1 MFVPTGAMRKDK
13 RQEGSKVEGKYA
25 NICVDISHEKVDRP
39 FQYKVPEELRGSL
52 EPGMQVLIPFGRGNK
67 QIKGFVLELTDASE
81 YPDELCKEISGVVE
95 GGVFAEGRLIALA
108 AWMRAN
114 YGSTLIAALKTVLP
128 VKEQIRQVSRKEI
141 CLNVSKEERQRLLD
155 EAERRHHVAKK
166 RLLEAFEGVESL
178 SYSFV
183 TAKLGVSAKTLQTM
197 EKQGTLRI
205 ESKTAYRN
213 PVKGEPGQ
221 QEKPALSPK
230 QQEIADDFQKD
241 YENQIRKTYL
251 LHGITGSGKTEI
263 YMEMIEE
270 VIGKGKEAIV
280 LIPEIALTYQT
291 VLRFYRRFGE
301 RISLIHS
308 RLSKGERFDQF
319 ERAKRGEI
327 QIMIGPRS
335 ALFTPFRNL
344 GLIIIDEEHESS
356 YKSDAA
362 PKYHARETAEY
373 IARAQGASV
382 VLGSATPSVT
392 AYYKAQKGEYGFFRL
407 QDRFGGR
414 MLPKVHTVDLRKELH
429 EGNRSIFSRLLY
441 EKIGERLEKKEQI
454 MLFLNRRGYAGF
466 VTCRSC
472 GYVAKCPHCDV
483 SLTEHGKN
491 RLVCHYC
498 GYETPALRLCPECG
512 SKYIAGFQVGTEQVE
527 ERIKEMFPA
536 ARILRMDKDTT
547 GKKDD
552 YEKILSAFANEE
564 ADILI
569 GTQMIVKGHDFP
581 GVTLVGV
588 IAADLSLSAG
598 DYRAAERTF
607 QLLTQAVGRAGRGK
621 KPGEAVIQTYRPEH
635 YAIVHAANQDYEG
648 FYEEEIAYRKVCGY
662 PPVNHMLA
670 VLFASGSETKLSR
683 AVDYIAKELR
693 EASAQDAATEDAGA
707 SAKPWRMIGPADAV
721 IGKINDAYRKMI
733 YLRHE
738 DYAQLVR
745 AKDLIEWKMEE
756 KHNEHTD
763 CTVYFDFDPMNGY

>member
-1 MFVPTGAMRKDK
+1 M
-13 RQEGSKVEGKYA
+13 EGKYA

-39 FQYKVPEELRGSL
+39 FQYKVPETLRGRL
-52 EPGMQVLIPFGRGNK
+52 EPGMQVFIPFGRGNK
-67 QIKGFVLELTDASE
+67 QIKGFVLELTDVSE

-95 GGVFAEGRLIALA
+95 GGVTAEGRSVALA

-128 VKEQIRQVSRKEI
+128 VKEQIGRVLQKEI
-141 CLNVSKEERQRLLD
+141 YLNVTQKERQRLLN

-166 RLLEAFEGVESL
+166 RLLEAFEGVEAL

-183 TAKLGVSAKTLQTM
+183 TAKLNVSAKTLQTM
-197 EKQGTLRI
+197 ESQGVIRT
-205 ESKTAYRN
+205 ETKTVYRN
-213 PVKGEPGQ
+213 PVKAKVCAG
-221 QEKPALSPK
+221 EKPTLSVP
-230 QQEIADDFQKD
+230 QQEIVDAFLKD
-241 YENQIRKTYL
+241 YENQVRKTYL
-251 LHGITGSGKTEI
+251 LHGITGSGKTEV
-263 YMEMIEE
+263 YMEMIEG
-270 VIGKGKEAIV
+270 IIDRGKEAIV

-291 VLRFYRRFGE
+291 VLRFYKRFGDQ
-301 RISLIHS
+301 ISVIHS

-327 QIMIGPRS
+327 KIMIGPRS
-335 ALFTPFRNL
+335 ALFTPFQNL
-344 GLIIIDEEHESS
+344 GMIIIDEEHEGS
-356 YKSDAA
+356 YKSDGM

-373 IARAQGASV
+373 IARTQGASV

-392 AYYKAQKGEYGFFRL
+392 AYYKAQNGEYGFFRL
-407 QDRFGGR
+407 QDRFGGKR
-414 MLPKVHTVDLRKELH
+414 LPKVHTVDLREELH

-441 EKIGERLEKKEQI
+441 EKLRERLEKKEQT

-483 SLTEHGKN
+483 SLTEHGRHK
-491 RLVCHYC
+491 LVCHYC

-512 SKYIAGFQVGTEQVE
+512 SKYITGFKVGTEQVE

-536 ARILRMDKDTT
+536 ARVLRMDKDTT

-588 IAADLSLSAG
+588 LAADLSLSAG

-621 KPGEAVIQTYRPEH
+621 TPGEAVIQTYRPEH

-648 FYEEEIAYRKVCGY
+648 FYKEEIAYRKVCGY

-670 VLFASGSETKLSR
+670 VLIASGSEARLTEAVNDVAGKLRR
-683 AVDYIAKELR
+683 ASCNIV
-693 EASAQDAATEDAGA
+693 
-707 SAKPWRMIGPADAV
+707 GPADAT
-721 IGKINDAYRKMI
+721 IGKISDTYRKMI
-733 YLRHE
+733 YIRHE
-738 DYAQLVR
+738 DYAQLVA
-745 AKDLIEWKMEE
+745 AKDLIEKRMEE
-756 KHNEHTD
+756 KKKEYAD

>member
-1 MFVPTGAMRKDK
+1 M
-13 RQEGSKVEGKYA
+13 EGKYA

-39 FQYKVPEELRGSL
+39 FQYKVPRQLRGKL
-52 EPGMQVLIPFGRGNK
+52 KPGMQVQIPFGKGNK
-67 QIKGFVLELTDASE
+67 QIRGFVLELTDHSE

-95 GGVFAEGRLIALA
+95 SGISAEGRSVALA

-128 VKEQIRQVSRKEI
+128 VKEQIRQIPQREVFLTISETERKR
-141 CLNVSKEERQRLLD
+141 LAEE
-155 EAERRHHVAKK
+155 AKHKHHVAKQ
-166 RLLEAFEGVESL
+166 RLLEAFDGVKSL
-178 SYSFV
+178 SYTFI
-183 TAKLGVSAKTLQTM
+183 TAQLGVSAKTLQTM
-197 EKQGTLRI
+197 ENRGIVRI
-205 ESKTAYRN
+205 ESRTVYRN
-213 PVKGEPGQ
+213 PVKVDVAVEVRPV
-221 QEKPALSPK
+221 LSTK
-230 QQEIADDFQKD
+230 QREIVDSFCKD

-251 LHGITGSGKTEI
+251 LHGITGSGKTEV
-263 YMEMIEE
+263 YMEMIAH
-270 VIGKGKEAIV
+270 VLSKGKEAIV

-291 VLRFYRRFGE
+291 VLRFYKRFGDK
-301 RISLIHS
+301 ISVIHS

-356 YKSDAA
+356 YKSDGM

-373 IARAQGASV
+373 IAGVQNASV

-392 AYYKAQKGEYGFFRL
+392 AYYKAMNGEYGFFRL
-407 QDRFGGR
+407 QDRFGGKE
-414 MLPKVHTVDLRKELH
+414 LPTVHTVDLRKELN

-441 EKIGERLEKKEQI
+441 EKMKERLEKREQT

-466 VTCRSC
+466 VTCRNC
-472 GYVAKCPHCDV
+472 GYVAKCPHCDI
-483 SLTEHGKN
+483 SLTEHGRNK
-491 RLVCHYC
+491 LVCHYC
-498 GYETPALRLCPECG
+498 GYETPALRICPECG
-512 SKYIAGFQVGTEQVE
+512 SRYITGFKVGTEQVE
-527 ERIKEMFPA
+527 ERIREMFPS

-547 GKKDD
+547 SKKDD

-588 IAADLSLSAG
+588 LAADLSLSVG

-621 KPGEAVIQTYRPEH
+621 VPGEAVIQTYQPEH
-635 YAIVHAANQDYEG
+635 YAIVYAAAQDYEG
-648 FYEEEIAYRKVCGY
+648 FYEEEITYRRLCGY

-670 VLFASGSETKLSR
+670 VLVTSEHEEWLTG
-683 AVDYIAKELR
+683 VVNEIARQLR
-693 EASAQDAATEDAGA
+693 GVAWEHE
-707 SAKPWRMIGPADAV
+707 KIPWHIIGPADAT
-721 IGKINDAYRKMI
+721 IGRISDAYRKMI
-733 YLRHE
+733 YIRHA
-738 DYAQLVR
+738 DYGELVR
-745 AKDLIEWKMEE
+745 AKDLIENIMEE
-756 KHNEHTD
+756 KKREREYAG